1 MSLTDGINVQKL
13 ADHLAAKH
21 FIRIYSRAN
30 ANGNIKITVNE
41 NIAVP

>member
-13 ADHLAAKH
+13 ADHFAAKH

-30 ANGNIKITVNE
+30 ANGNIKITLD
-41 NIAVP
+41 AY